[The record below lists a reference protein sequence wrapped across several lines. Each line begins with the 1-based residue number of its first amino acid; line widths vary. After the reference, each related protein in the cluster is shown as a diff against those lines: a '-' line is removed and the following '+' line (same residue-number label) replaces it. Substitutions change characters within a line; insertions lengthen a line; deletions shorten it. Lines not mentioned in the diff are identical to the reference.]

1 MQDRNRLPQQH
12 RPMGMTVAG
21 RGCGKAGAMQAPLSP
36 SGEQVELGFGEHRA
50 VVVGVGAGLR
60 TYSLGERPVI
70 DGYGAD
76 ELSTSGRGQ
85 LLVPWPNR
93 IEDGRYEFDGHRYQ
107 LPLDEP
113 ERRNAIHGLTR
124 WSHWSVADRAAD
136 RVAFEHVLY
145 PRPGYP
151 FSLALRVEYSL
162 SDEGLTV
169 RAEAT
174 NVGSDTAPYG
184 AGSHPYLAVESDVVD
199 DVELRVPAAT
209 VLVADER
216 GIPVGSGSVA
226 DEGLDFRESRAIGST
241 KLDHCFTDLER
252 EGDGRARV
260 CVGTTTLWAEE
271 SYPYLMIF
279 SGDGLPDV
287 ERRSLAVEPMT
298 CAPNA
303 FRSGE
308 GLVRLAPDERHVA
321 NWGIAPGR

>member
-1 MQDRNRLPQQH
+1 
-12 RPMGMTVAG
+12 VE
-21 RGCGKAGAMQAPLSP
+21 P
-36 SGEQVELGFGEHRA
+36 SGEQVELAFGEQRA
-50 VVVGVGAGLR
+50 VVVGVGAALR
-60 TYSLGERPVI
+60 TYSVGGQPVI
-70 DGYGAD
+70 DGYDAG
-76 ELSTSGRGQ
+76 ELCPSGRGQ

-93 IEDGRYEFDGHRYQ
+93 IEDGRYEFDGRAFQ

-169 RAEAT
+169 RTEAT
-174 NVGSDTAPYG
+174 NIGSDNAPYG
-184 AGSHPYLAVESDVVD
+184 AGSHPYLAVAPDVVD

-209 VLVADER
+209 VLLADER

-226 DEGLDFRESRAIGST
+226 DEGLDFREPRAIGSL
-241 KLDHCFTDLER
+241 KLDHCFTELER

-260 CVGTTTLWAEE
+260 GVGTTTLWTDE
-271 SYPYLMIF
+271 SYPYLMVF
-279 SGDGLPDV
+279 TGDGLPDV
-287 ERRSLAVEPMT
+287 ERRSIAVEPMT

-308 GLVRLAPDERHVA
+308 GLVRLEPGESHAA
-321 NWGIAPGR
+321 GWGIIPGPLA